1 MAGSSS
7 FAEVRSP
14 EMNLSA
20 HLRASLS
27 IALIAGCACAD
38 DQPVADPDLPQP
50 FDTSITQ
57 QLVTHSPFTRTV
69 NFEDSLRLTGIASVD
84 GRPVATFLNKETRQS
99 FTVSEEPN
107 AQGWRLTQASPSP
120 ELRDSEV
127 TLQIGD
133 EEVVMHY
140 GDAQLSPG
148 AAKKGI
154 PTVHIAK
161 GETRAKSDGKEQ
173 VKASSYLGEGGKSLY
188 ASLSSEARSKFK
200 ELVKSRIEKQPDL
213 TEEQR
218 SAYATKI
225 FSSLLASDQKT
236 SGDTGGKTKKSG
248 KNSKLN

>member
-1 MAGSSS
+1 MI
-7 FAEVRSP
+7 
-14 EMNLSA
+14 LSA
-20 HLRASLS
+20 RLRTILS

-50 FDTSITQ
+50 FDASVTQ
-57 QLVTHSPFTRTV
+57 ELVTHSPFTRTV
-69 NFEDSLRLTGIASVD
+69 NFEDTLRLTGIASVD
-84 GRPVATFLNKETRQS
+84 GRPVATFLNKETSQS

-107 AQGWRLTQASPSP
+107 AQGWKLTQASPSS

-127 TLQIGD
+127 TLQVGD
-133 EEVVMHY
+133 EEVVMRY

-161 GETRAKSDGKEQ
+161 GEARSKSDGEEHI
-173 VKASSYLGEGGKSLY
+173 KASAYLGEGGKSLY
-188 ASLSSEARSKFK
+188 ASLSSAARSKFK
-200 ELVKSRIEKQPDL
+200 DLVKARIEKQPDL

-218 SAYATKI
+218 SAYAQKI
-225 FSSLLASDQKT
+225 YASLKASDQKT
-236 SGDTGGKTKKSG
+236 SGDSGGKTKKSS